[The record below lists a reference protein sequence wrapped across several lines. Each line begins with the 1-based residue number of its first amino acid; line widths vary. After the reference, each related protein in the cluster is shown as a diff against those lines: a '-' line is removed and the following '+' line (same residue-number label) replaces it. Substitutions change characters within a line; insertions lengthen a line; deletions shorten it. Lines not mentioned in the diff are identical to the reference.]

1 MAIYPAHT
9 ENKKSLYSTAFI
21 KRRPAKLGIFT
32 PFPGVACVVDDTPV
46 LCFSFVTAGCSWLGK
61 NLICPDIYLSATI
74 RVR

>member
-21 KRRPAKLGIFT
+21 KRRAVNV
-32 PFPGVACVVDDTPV
+32 VACVVDGAPV